1 MRVAMRVVTLL
12 LSVACALQA
21 PRSSVRPRA
30 VRVMASSSGITLP
43 SPNQALLAFVSVLAV
58 SNLQGPVSA
67 ILAGAPPSPPLAIN
81 GGILLFSAFS
91 LFKSLQ
97 KVE

>member
-1 MRVAMRVVTLL
+1 
-12 LSVACALQA
+12 
-21 PRSSVRPRA
+21 
-30 VRVMASSSGITLP
+30 MASSSGITLP